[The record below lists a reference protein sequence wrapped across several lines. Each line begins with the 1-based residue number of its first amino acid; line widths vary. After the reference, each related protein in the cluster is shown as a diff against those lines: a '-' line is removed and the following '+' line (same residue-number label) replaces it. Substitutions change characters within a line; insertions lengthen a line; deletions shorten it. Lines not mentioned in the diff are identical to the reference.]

1 VSYTESLGNET
12 PSSPE
17 LRAEMFMIALQ
28 NLAMRIR
35 IKYFFSQHLYDE
47 DAPPILILLNEVNQ
61 DRWLEELQK
70 LGVISAEYRYQKMV
84 EWQNQTAISPK
95 TTNKNSVFIFASS
108 PHPDLMGDLV
118 SELFFAIDKY
128 EGKINPNSYPELNTG
143 WLLDLTKHYKT
154 LIDNESFMVVL
165 EVVFK

>member
-1 VSYTESLGNET
+1 
-12 PSSPE
+12 
-17 LRAEMFMIALQ
+17 
-28 NLAMRIR
+28 
-35 IKYFFSQHLYDE
+35 
-47 DAPPILILLNEVNQ
+47 
-61 DRWLEELQK
+61 
-70 LGVISAEYRYQKMV
+70 
-84 EWQNQTAISPK
+84 
-95 TTNKNSVFIFASS
+95 
-108 PHPDLMGDLV
+108 MGDLV